1 MTAILNDYLGKQQ
14 QKVSAA
20 RELIGSDQNR
30 LKELDRVLMGSDYVA
45 DQLQRHPE
53 LISQLNLDAGE
64 LPAGALTEQVLE
76 SQHARAFLKGVMR
89 KQKLAWDHNPRG
101 NAANEYIRN
110 SMPIYELEK
119 RARFPK
125 V

>member
-1 MTAILNDYLGKQQ
+1 MYTHVYDLAADPHERNNLAGSGALESFELECAKF
-14 QKVSAA
+14 VS
-20 RELIGSDQNR
+20 ENYNR
-30 LKELDRVLMGSDYVA
+30 
-45 DQLQRHPE
+45 Q
-53 LISQLNLDAGE
+53 
-64 LPAGALTEQVLE
+64 ALTEQVLE

-110 SMPIYELEK
+110 SMPPDELEK